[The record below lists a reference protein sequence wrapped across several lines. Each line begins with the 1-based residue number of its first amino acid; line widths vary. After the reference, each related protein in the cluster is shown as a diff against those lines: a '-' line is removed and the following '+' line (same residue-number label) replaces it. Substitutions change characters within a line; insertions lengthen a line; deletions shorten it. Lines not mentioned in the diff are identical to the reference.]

1 MHLRFARPI
10 ALATLTGGLRCVA
23 GDEIAQRVVERR
35 AQPDRWRTLAFAAF
49 GLGWCGV
56 AQYAIYSK
64 LLPAAART
72 ITRAGLWKAGW
83 PTELAIESLCTNV
96 LLYYPAFYFAH
107 ACARA
112 KSVVP
117 PAQVY
122 DRWKENI
129 LEDTLSCASFWVP
142 ANAINFKFVPVNY
155 RASYINFV
163 GVAWLVIL
171 SRMRGQD
178 GEVITAP
185 ARRREDVDPMLRR
198 HMPADDQ

>member
-1 MHLRFARPI
+1 M
-10 ALATLTGGLRCVA
+10 A

-35 AQPDRWRTLAFAAF
+35 EQPDRCRTLAFAAF
-49 GLGWCGV
+49 GLGWCGF
-56 AQYAIYSK
+56 AQYLIYSK
-64 LLPAAART
+64 LLPAAAQA

-83 PTELAIESLCTNV
+83 ATELAIESFCTNV
-96 LLYYPAFYFAH
+96 VLYYPAFYFAH

-117 PAQVY
+117 PTQVY

-178 GEVITAP
+178 GEITAP
-185 ARRREDVDPMLRR
+185 ARSSDDDVNPMIRQ
-198 HMPADDQ
+198 HMPADDK